1 MENSPE
7 FVSYKK
13 LVVFGAKGVGK
24 TTLTKSIE
32 RGTFSED
39 INPSDYRKFIY
50 YNIII

>member
-1 MENSPE
+1 MENMPE

-13 LVVFGAKGVGK
+13 LVVFGAVGVGK

-32 RGTFSED
+32 KGTFSEE
-39 INPSDYRKFIY
+39 ITHSENRKFLY

>member
-1 MENSPE
+1 MENLPE

-13 LVVFGAKGVGK
+13 LVVFGAVGVGK

-32 RGTFSED
+32 KGTFSEE
-39 INPSDYRKFIY
+39 ITPSENRKFIY

>member
-1 MENSPE
+1 MENMPE

-13 LVVFGAKGVGK
+13 LVVFGAVGVGK

-32 RGTFSED
+32 KGTFSEE
-39 INPSDYRKFIY
+39 ITHSENRKFIY

>member
-1 MENSPE
+1 MENLPE

-13 LVVFGAKGVGK
+13 LVVFGAVGVGK

-32 RGTFSED
+32 KGTFSEE
-39 INPSDYRKFIY
+39 ITHSENRKFLY